1 MRNNHR
7 LNLQYDMPK
16 FGQLSFSFWAFQI
29 SEYSFS
35 LKGKR
40 SQTNSLIQSYWTRTL
55 TLWTTWVLVS
65 LMSLT
70 RAVCALP
77 LYPIIIQK
85 FIEECW
91 ASCSPWLS
99 SGANPIF
106 KQVWN
111 AFEKECSS
119 SNWVKICIFS
129 RSSTVNHISN
139 SSLSWYI
146 CNVECSYS
154 FIFLSIQKRE
164 MFTVKGVFQIDSIK
178 IICVD

>member
-1 MRNNHR
+1 MKS
-7 LNLQYDMPK
+7 D
-16 FGQLSFSFWAFQI
+16 
-29 SEYSFS
+29 
-35 LKGKR
+35 
-40 SQTNSLIQSYWTRTL
+40 SLIQSYWTRTL

-119 SNWVKICIFS
+119 SNWAKICIFS

-154 FIFLSIQKRE
+154 FIFYQFRRE
-164 MFTVKGVFQIDSIK
+164 RCSQLKEFFRLIL
-178 IICVD
+178 